1 MVRLLT
7 LQAILIPEKLSD
19 YLIWMSKRG
28 KQDDHYQTSEN
39 FQSEII
45 NTLRQVSNQT
55 PRLINNLVEGV
66 KSLIPTL
73 LEQPDQ
79 VEVAVWLLQLPTG
92 LWSWSYS
99 KVFIPDY
106 LEHDLNLMPKF
117 ARGNKNLT
125 FKLTSHPE
133 WQKNLGELSIFWKNT
148 SISKIERYQPLA
160 DLFEKLEDQPK
171 LAAFFSHVVYGKGEV
186 PKRIFSQIPSTDGW
200 HSNVYGVKVERKVT
214 FLEVLFLVL
223 VQEFEIGEISM
234 RVGVAV
240 AILLVFTGLGF
251 GGGLAVGSSFG
262 KKTDTHKQTPPPILT
277 DNTQDSTSRAGEPE
291 FQKPSSQPLTYGD
304 YQTQIP
310 QEKKQEALDEFPGS
324 IQVLQDMIKE
334 IKDSSIYSEEEIVKG
349 VKKSLTENTTLNS
362 DSLDYSEAKKT
373 VKANQK
379 AKEIWI
385 DAIYQYQ
392 KNNNLP
398 QQVGYILS
406 PGATIKKL
414 KEDVETNLQNQPQ

>member
-1 MVRLLT
+1 
-7 LQAILIPEKLSD
+7 
-19 YLIWMSKRG
+19 
-28 KQDDHYQTSEN
+28 
-39 FQSEII
+39 
-45 NTLRQVSNQT
+45 
-55 PRLINNLVEGV
+55 
-66 KSLIPTL
+66 
-73 LEQPDQ
+73 
-79 VEVAVWLLQLPTG
+79 
-92 LWSWSYS
+92 
-99 KVFIPDY
+99 
-106 LEHDLNLMPKF
+106 MPKF

-133 WQKNLGELSIFWKNT
+133 WNQILGELSIFWKNT

-160 DLFEKLEDQPK
+160 DLFEKLENSPK
-171 LAAFFSHVVYGKGEV
+171 LAAFFSHVAYGKGEV